1 MGASAIKASA
11 EGIWNIQLGKT
22 NHGRPSQITSGKY
35 AYHQT
40 DAHDQMI
47 KHLSLFRTH
56 PKTKCKVRENCLWD
70 LMLFQQVIL

>member
-1 MGASAIKASA
+1 MGASVIKAS

-22 NHGRPSQITSGKY
+22 NHGHPSQITLGNY

-40 DAHDQMI
+40 HAHDQMI

-56 PKTKCKVRENCLWD
+56 PKTKGKVRENCLWD
-70 LMLFQQVIL
+70 LILFQPVKL